1 MSEEPCLEL
10 IAHFHSPTSGFPSC
24 PNCSTKIC
32 ESCSFIVKSDPNQKI
47 CELCHFYSIKS
58 SGHILSRLAKTLE
71 MLTKQDSTL
80 SSELNSSKVLKSQGK
95 SSYKDLES
103 SKQARVQKT
112 ISLEKQVQ
120 DLEIEAKTFEG
131 KIEKYK
137 LDLVQSTTKAKMIT
151 ADRDRLNMEYEECCK
166 KIDEFREMIKEQ
178 DEENSKLKEE
188 IEEIKTKG
196 LTIDEKKKL
205 SEAELKARLSK
216 LQNKI
221 DKVRNENQTIEQQ
234 IRIMNDEE
242 RLKSGTISVL
252 SEKVS
257 LICGSQLEPQEIK
270 NNELSLQMKSQ
281 LEQTMK
287 LYKEI
292 NDLKLKKRA
301 DKATQEHISSN
312 PCKCIII

>member
-1 MSEEPCLEL
+1 MSDEPCLEL
-10 IAHFHSPTSGFPSC
+10 IAHFHTPNSSLPSC

-47 CELCHFYSIKS
+47 CELCHFYSFKS
-58 SGHILSRLAKTLE
+58 SGHILDRLSKTLE
-71 MLTKQDSTL
+71 LLKKQDTSL
-80 SSELNSSKVLKSQGK
+80 NSELNSSKVLKTQAK

-112 ISLEKQVQ
+112 TSLEKQVQ
-120 DLEIEAKTFEG
+120 DLEIENKTFEG

-166 KIDEFREMIKEQ
+166 KVTEFQEMIKEQ
-178 DEENSKLKEE
+178 DEENLKLKEE

-196 LTIDEKKKL
+196 QTIDEKKKL

-221 DKVRNENQTIEQQ
+221 DKVRNENQSIEQQ
-234 IRIMNDEE
+234 IRIMSDEE

-257 LICGSQLEPQEIK
+257 LIYGSQLEPQEIK

-281 LEQTMK
+281 LEQTMA

-301 DKATQEHISSN
+301 EKIQQEQISNSH
-312 PCKCIII
+312 CKCIII